1 MHILTHSL
9 APESEGAT
17 MVDVAVVGAAGYA
30 GIEAVRLV
38 LGHPRLRLTHVTS
51 GADAGKAVSAV
62 YPALAGATNLT
73 FANPD
78 SGAIADAAQVA
89 ILAVPH
95 TAAIELAVP
104 LLAAGVT
111 VMDLS
116 ADFRLADAAVY
127 EQWYGVRHG
136 APELLPEAVYGLP
149 ELDRLRLPG
158 SRLVACP
165 GCYPTAT
172 ALAAMPAL
180 EAHVATNGRIVVDAK
195 SGVSGAGRSLTSST
209 HYPAANES
217 VQAYK
222 VGGQHRHTPEI
233 EQTLSSAAGRDI
245 KVIFTPHLVP
255 MTRGLLSTVY
265 LDVAPD
271 FTTAHAI
278 ELYTT
283 RYAEEPFVHVHD
295 AGIMPSTAEVAGS
308 NRAAIG
314 LAVDER
320 TNTLV
325 VTCAIDNL
333 MKGAAGQAVQ
343 CLNAV
348 LGYPETT
355 GFERPAPVV

>member
-1 MHILTHSL
+1 
-9 APESEGAT
+9 

-38 LGHPRLRLTHVTS
+38 LGHPHLRLTLATS
-51 GADAGKAVSAV
+51 AADQGKAVSSV
-62 YPALAGATNLT
+62 YPALAGATALK
-73 FANPD
+73 FVAPD
-78 SGAIADAAQVA
+78 AHDIAQTAQVA
-89 ILAVPH
+89 VLAVPH
-95 TAAIELAVP
+95 TAAIGLAVP

-111 VMDLS
+111 VIDLS
-116 ADFRLADAAVY
+116 ADFRLTDPAVY
-127 EQWYGVRHG
+127 EEWYGVAHG

-180 EAHVATNGRIVVDAK
+180 EAHVASSSRIVVDAK
-195 SGVSGAGRSLTSST
+195 SGVSGAGRSLTPST
-209 HYPAANES
+209 HYVAANES
-217 VQAYK
+217 VRAYK

-233 EQTLSSAAGRDI
+233 EQTLTRAAGRDI

-265 LDVAPD
+265 LDVAD
-271 FTTAHAI
+271 GFTTADAI
-278 ELYTT
+278 ALYAA
-283 RYAEEPFVHVHD
+283 RYASEPFVHVHEAD
-295 AGIMPSTAEVAGS
+295 FMPSTAEVVGS

-320 TNTLV
+320 TSTLV
-325 VTCAIDNL
+325 VTCVIDNL
-333 MKGAAGQAVQ
+333 MKGAAGQAIQ

>member
-1 MHILTHSL
+1 
-9 APESEGAT
+9 

-51 GADAGKAVSAV
+51 GADAGKAVSTV
-62 YPALAGATNLT
+62 YPALAGATELT
-73 FANPD
+73 FVEPEAA
-78 SGAIADAAQVA
+78 AIADAAQIA
-89 ILAVPH
+89 LLAVPH
-95 TAAIELAVP
+95 TAAIQLAVP

-111 VMDLS
+111 VIDLS
-116 ADFRLADAAVY
+116 ADFRLTDAAVY
-127 EQWYGVRHG
+127 EEWYGVAHG
-136 APELLPEAVYGLP
+136 APELLAQAVYGLP
-149 ELDRLRLPG
+149 ELGRMRLPG

-172 ALAAMPAL
+172 ALAAAPAL
-180 EAHVATNGRIVVDAK
+180 EAQIASNSRIVVDAK
-195 SGVSGAGRSLTSST
+195 SGVSGAGRSLTASS
-209 HYPAANES
+209 HYAAANES
-217 VQAYK
+217 VRAYK

-233 EQTLSSAAGRDI
+233 EQTLSLAAGRDI
-245 KVIFTPHLVP
+245 QVIFTPHLVP

-265 LDVAPD
+265 LDVAAG
-271 FTTAHAI
+271 FTTADAI
-278 ELYTT
+278 ALYKA
-283 RYAEEPFVHVHD
+283 RYVDEPFVHVHD

-348 LGYPETT
+348 LGYPETM